1 MAAVD
6 IGKYAEGYL
15 QEWDQ
20 RATVRTLQRYRLTAD
35 AVWKELYP
43 LSLMPILKHPAIVAL
58 GEEVRRRI
66 VVETACAGQ
75 EAIAGIEADV
85 VAELCSRLASDGA
98 GVPLPGA
105 ARQVALTIGTDELYH
120 AFVAREFVADIERLN
135 GIPALAGDDARP
147 PLYAAVAFIRKAASG
162 ALQRSA
168 ETMALCIA
176 EHFVTE
182 ELFGV
187 SKDTVS
193 DSPFHFT
200 LREHLVDEGRHQVFF
215 RHLMRHL
222 WEASEE
228 DARTA
233 LGKLIPGFLDA
244 FLNPGFQRHLDLR
257 ILEGLGFTGD
267 DSTRIAAEAATL
279 AYGPPSDG
287 AKGMLPAARHP
298 FKLLKEAGILDHGP
312 TRERLIE
319 GGWLVDQG
327 KRPVRRGID

>member
-6 IGKYAEGYL
+6 IGKYAESYL

-20 RATVRTLQRYRLTAD
+20 RATVRTRQRYRLTAD

-43 LSLMPILKHPAIVAL
+43 LSLMPILKHPDIVAR
-58 GEEVRRRI
+58 GEEARRRI
-66 VVETACAGQ
+66 AVQTACAAQ
-75 EAIAGIEADV
+75 DAIAGIEADV
-85 VAELCSRLASDGA
+85 VADLCSRLASDGA

-105 ARQVALTIGTDELYH
+105 ARQVALTIGMDELYH
-120 AFVAREFVADIERLN
+120 AFVAREFVADIERLS
-135 GIPALAGDDARP
+135 GIPALAVDDARP
-147 PLYAAVAFIRKAASG
+147 PLYAAVAFIRGAASAG
-162 ALQRSA
+162 LQRSA

-200 LREHLVDEGRHQVFF
+200 LREHLVDEGRHQLFF

-222 WEASEE
+222 WEASGE
-228 DARTA
+228 DARIA
-233 LGKLIPGFLDA
+233 LGRLLPGFLDA

-257 ILEGLGFTGD
+257 ILEGLGFTAD
-267 DSTRIAAEAATL
+267 DSTRIATEAVTS
-279 AYGPPSDG
+279 AYGSPPDG
-287 AKGMLPAARHP
+287 AKGMRPPARHP
-298 FKLLKEAGILDHGP
+298 LRLLKEAGILDHRP
-312 TRERLIE
+312 TRDRLVE

-327 KRPVRRGID
+327 KSPVHRGID

>member
-1 MAAVD
+1 LAAVD

-20 RATVRTLQRYRLTAD
+20 RATVRARQRYRLTAD
-35 AVWKELYP
+35 AVSKELYP
-43 LSLMPILKHPAIVAL
+43 AVLMPLLKHPEIVAL
-58 GEEVRRRI
+58 GEEARRRI
-66 VVETACAGQ
+66 AAQTACAGQ

-120 AFVAREFVADIERLN
+120 AYVAREFAADIERLS
-135 GIPALAGDDARP
+135 GVPALAGDEARP

-162 ALQRSA
+162 GLRRSA

-187 SKDTVS
+187 SKETVS

-200 LREHLVDEGRHQVFF
+200 LREHLADEGRHQVFF

-222 WEASEE
+222 WEASDEE
-228 DARTA
+228 ARTA
-233 LGKLIPGFLDA
+233 LGRLIPGFLDA
-244 FLNPGFQRHLDLR
+244 FLNPGFQGHLDRR

-267 DSTRIAAEAATL
+267 DSTRIATEAATL

-287 AKGMLPAARHP
+287 DKSLLPAARHP
-298 FKLLKEAGILDHGP
+298 LRLLKEAGILDHGP
-312 TRERLIE
+312 TRERLIGE
-319 GGWLVDQG
+319 GWLVDQG